1 MAMRVTCKKLTLDV
15 DVDVRDV
22 MCGMSMCGGHALECV
37 QLRMWRVYLEAMFS
51 RVVFRQC
58 GSHFAVFCAT
68 QPFGSESLTEFQA
81 CATNDVTLG
90 NIRMRPQTLPAGG
103 NYRWSPAVAPL
114 VRCNA
119 SLVIRQ
125 GAWLEARRH
134 WSDARQL
141 GQQGRRHWS
150 EAWRLWLDAGHLWS
164 SARAQLVTSR
174 APLVM

>member
-15 DVDVRDV
+15 DVDVRAV

-58 GSHFAVFCAT
+58 GSHFAVFSAT

-90 NIRMRPQTLPAGG
+90 SIRMPADFARWRKLPLVPSGGAFGQMQCIFGHQAG
-103 NYRWSPAVAPL
+103 RLARSKAPL
-114 VRCNA
+114 VRCKA
-119 SLVIRQ
+119 ALVSRE
-125 GAWLEARRH
+125 GAIGQRH
-134 WSDARQL
+134 GAF
-141 GQQGRRHWS
+141 G
-150 EAWRLWLDAGHLWS
+150 
-164 SARAQLVTSR
+164 
-174 APLVM
+174 